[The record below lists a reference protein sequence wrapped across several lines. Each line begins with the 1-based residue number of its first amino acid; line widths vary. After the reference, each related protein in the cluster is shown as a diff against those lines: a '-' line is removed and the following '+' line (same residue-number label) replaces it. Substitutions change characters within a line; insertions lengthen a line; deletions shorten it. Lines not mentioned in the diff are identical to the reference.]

1 MNDTGSSTQRV
12 IPHDVGAERA
22 ILGAVLLH
30 PDSLGRAQESGLVED
45 AFYREPHRLLF
56 RVFSELDRDH
66 KAIDLVTVAGR
77 LESIGKLESIG
88 GYSYLAGLPA
98 STPSVANLGHYVQ
111 VVLDKSQLRTLLT
124 RAAEITEDVFAGEK
138 PAEEIIDA
146 AEKAIFEIGEVKLG
160 KTLVPLGGIVEHV
173 YETIRARAEAP
184 DDVTGLPT
192 GFRDLDHKLGG
203 LQPTDLIILAARPA
217 MGKTACALNMVCR
230 TALDSNANVA
240 VFSLE
245 MGSEQLA
252 GRLLASESRVL
263 AHRMKTGR
271 LHQDDWP
278 MLIEASERL
287 HAAPIFLDDTP
298 ALTLAS
304 MWSKC
309 RRLKSERGLDLV
321 VIDYLQ
327 LMKGTGKEGSRE
339 QEISGISRGLKGLAK
354 EFNIPVIA
362 LSQLNRGVEQRADK
376 RPMMSDLRESGAIE
390 QDADQIMFLY
400 RDEVYNENTELKGIA
415 EVLVRKNRHG
425 DIGDVKLFWRGEYL
439 RFENLARDE
448 FA

>member
-1 MNDTGSSTQRV
+1 MNDTVGSQQRS

-22 ILGAVLLH
+22 ILGAILLH
-30 PDSLGRAQESGLVED
+30 PDSLGRAQEKGLAED
-45 AFYREPHRLLF
+45 SFYREPHRLLF
-56 RVFSELDRDH
+56 RVYSDLDRDQ

-77 LESIGKLESIG
+77 LESLGKLEVIG

-98 STPSVANLGHYVQ
+98 STPSVANLVHYVQ

-124 RAAEITEDVFAGEK
+124 RAAEIAEEVYAGEK
-138 PAEEIIDA
+138 PAQEIIDD
-146 AEKAIFEIGEVKLG
+146 AERSIFNIGETTVG
-160 KTLVPLGGIVEHV
+160 KTLLPLGGIVEKAF
-173 YETIRARAEAP
+173 EDIKRRAEAP
-184 DDVTGLPT
+184 DDVHGIST
-192 GFRDLDHKLGG
+192 GFRDLDRRLGG
-203 LQPTDLIILAARPA
+203 LLPTNLIILAARPA
-217 MGKTACALNMVCR
+217 MGKTAFALNMVCR
-230 TALDSNANVA
+230 TALDANANVA

-263 AHRMKTGR
+263 ANRMKTGR

-287 HAAPIFLDDTP
+287 YSAPIFLDDTP
-298 ALTLAS
+298 SITLAQL
-304 MWSKC
+304 WSKC
-309 RRLKSERGLDLV
+309 RRLKSEKGLDHV

-425 DIGDVKLFWRGEYL
+425 DIGDTKLFWRGEYL
-439 RFENLARDE
+439 RFENLARDD

>member
-1 MNDTGSSTQRV
+1 MNDTSTVGQRT

-22 ILGAVLLH
+22 ILGAVLLN
-30 PDSLGRAQESGLVED
+30 PDSLGRAQEAGLVEES
-45 AFYREPHRLLF
+45 FYREPHRLLF
-56 RVFSELDRDH
+56 RVFCELDRDH

-77 LESIGKLESIG
+77 LESISKLEAIG

-98 STPSVANLGHYVQ
+98 STPSVANLSHYVQ

-124 RAAEITEDVFAGEK
+124 RAAEITEEVYAGEK
-138 PAEEIIDA
+138 AAEEIIDA
-146 AEKAIFEIGEVKLG
+146 AEKAIFEIGDVKLG
-160 KTLVPLGGIVEHV
+160 KTLVPIGGIVEQV
-173 YETIRARAEAP
+173 YEDIRRRAEEP
-184 DDVTGLPT
+184 DDVQGLAT
-192 GFRDLDHKLGG
+192 GFRDLDQKTGG
-203 LQPTDLIILAARPA
+203 LSRTDLIILAARPA
-217 MGKTACALNMVCR
+217 MGKTAFALNMVCR
-230 TALDSNANVA
+230 TALDSDATVA

-263 AHRMKTGR
+263 AHRIKTGR
-271 LHQDDWP
+271 LHKDDWP

-287 HAAPIFLDDTP
+287 HAAPIYLDDTP

-304 MWSKC
+304 LWSKC

-354 EFNIPVIA
+354 EFDIPVIA

-376 RPMMSDLRESGAIE
+376 RPMMSDLRESGAID

>member
-1 MNDTGSSTQRV
+1 MNDTAAMSGRV

-22 ILGAVLLH
+22 ILGAILLN
-30 PDSLGRAQESGLVED
+30 PDSLGRAQETGLVGD
-45 AFYREPHRLLF
+45 SFYREPHRLLF
-56 RVFSELDRDH
+56 RIFSELDRDH

-77 LESIGKLESIG
+77 LESLSKLEVIG

-98 STPSVANLGHYVQ
+98 STPSVANLAHYVQ

-124 RAAEITEDVFAGEK
+124 RAAEITGEVYSGEK
-138 PAEEIIDA
+138 PAQEIIDS
-146 AEKAIFEIGEVKLG
+146 AERAIFEIGDVKLG
-160 KTLVPLGGIVEHV
+160 KTLVPLGGVVETV
-173 YETIRARAEAP
+173 FEQVKQRAEAP
-184 DDVTGLPT
+184 DDVHGIAT
-192 GFRDLDHKLGG
+192 GFRDLDVKLGG
-203 LQPTDLIILAARPA
+203 LLPTNLLILAARPA
-217 MGKTACALNMVCR
+217 MGKTAFTLNMVCR
-230 TALDSNANVA
+230 TALDSGANVA

-245 MGSEQLA
+245 MGAEQLA

-263 AHRMKTGR
+263 ANRMKTGR

-287 HAAPIFLDDTP
+287 YSAPIYLDDTP
-298 ALTLAS
+298 SLTMAQL
-304 MWSKC
+304 WSKC
-309 RRLKSERGLDLV
+309 RRLKSEKGLDLV

-362 LSQLNRGVEQRADK
+362 LSQLNRGVEQRAEK

-415 EVLVRKNRHG
+415 EVLLRKNRHG

>member
-1 MNDTGSSTQRV
+1 MNDVTASRGRA

-22 ILGAVLLH
+22 ILGAILLN

-45 AFYREPHRLLF
+45 SFYREPHRLLF

-77 LESIGKLESIG
+77 LESLNKLEVIG

-98 STPSVANLGHYVQ
+98 STPSVANLSHYVQ
-111 VVLDKSQLRTLLT
+111 VVLDKSQLRVLLT
-124 RAAEITEDVFAGEK
+124 RAAEIAEEVYSGER
-138 PAEEIIDA
+138 PAQEIIDS
-146 AEKAIFEIGEVKLG
+146 AERAIFEIGDVKLG
-160 KTLVPLGGIVEHV
+160 RTLVPLGGVVEQV
-173 YETIRARAEAP
+173 FEELKARAEAP
-184 DDVTGLPT
+184 DDVHGIST
-192 GFRDLDHKLGG
+192 GFRDLDVKIGG
-203 LQPTDLIILAARPA
+203 LLPTNLIILAARPA
-217 MGKTACALNMVCR
+217 MGKTAFALNIVCR
-230 TALDSNANVA
+230 SALDGGAHVA

-263 AHRMKTGR
+263 ANRMKTGR

-287 HAAPIFLDDTP
+287 YSAPIYLDDTP
-298 ALTLAS
+298 SISLSQL
-304 MWSKC
+304 WSKC
-309 RRLKSERGLDLV
+309 RRLKSEKGLDLV
-321 VIDYLQ
+321 VVDYLQ

-400 RDEVYNENTELKGIA
+400 RDEVYNENTEMKGIA

>member
-1 MNDTGSSTQRV
+1 MDDSSAQRQRV

-22 ILGAVLLH
+22 ILGGVLLN
-30 PDSLGRAQESGLVED
+30 PDSLGRAVEKGLTEE

-56 RVFSELDRDH
+56 RIFTELDRDH
-66 KAIDLVTVAGR
+66 KPIDLVTVSGR
-77 LESIGKLESIG
+77 LESLGKLDEIG

-98 STPSVANLGHYVQ
+98 STPSVANLGQYATT
-111 VVLDKSQLRTLLT
+111 VVEKAQLRTLLMK
-124 RAAEITEDVFAGEK
+124 AAEITEEVYSGEK
-138 PAEEIIDA
+138 EAQEIIDG
-146 AEKAIFEIGEVKLG
+146 AERAIFQIGDISTG
-160 KTLVPLGGIVEHV
+160 KTLIPLGGVVQQVFDDIK
-173 YETIRARAEAP
+173 ARAESP
-184 DDVTGLPT
+184 GDVQGLPT
-192 GFRDLDHKLGG
+192 GYRDLDLKLGG
-203 LQPTDLIILAARPA
+203 LQSTDLIILAARPA
-217 MGKTACALNMVCR
+217 MGKTAFALNMVCR
-230 TALDSNANVA
+230 TALDSQAHVA

-278 MLIEASERL
+278 MLVEAAERL

-304 MWSKC
+304 LWSKC

-321 VIDYLQ
+321 VVDYLQ
-327 LMKGTGKEGSRE
+327 LMKGTGKEQSRE

-354 EFNIPVIA
+354 EFNVPVIA

-390 QDADQIMFLY
+390 QDADLIMFLY

-415 EVLVRKNRHG
+415 EVLVRKHRHG

-448 FA
+448 FS